1 MAEQLNEVTV
11 TNYQNNSP
19 FYYDKILI
27 NYITTVSLHPNT
39 ILKSELDDEE
49 NYEWST
55 VEKADPTNVD
65 DDGYSYKAIVR
76 APYLDDYILNSQNNW
91 SEFGEDEIGK
101 AWNSLKPWEPYL
113 KRASEEIGSMID
125 TTREKRSDQG
135 SDVSRSFIGGFLE
148 NALSITK
155 GLIDKASNYMGR
167 SLVSQGARFSYYSG
181 TSTTFGNLSMKFT
194 VFSGWC
200 FDTET
205 GKYSWKTVDDQ
216 LRELYPYVMGKYMKT
231 VGKLEEGDAGM
242 TKEQAGE
249 ANEIIN
255 EFLAW
260 QMPPAGYSP
269 DLKTWDNCVHGTLK
283 LKFGSFYSIPALIC
297 SNAQFNFSRQMVKN
311 WDPGTEENKISPLYC
326 DVILNF
332 QPSTKFSDDAIISF
346 MNGKSTTYPNDVVT
360 RGLGDKLDKVRQ
372 KNENFLNGIYE

>member
-135 SDVSRSFIGGFLE
+135 SDVSRSFIGGFLRYFIFSSIVLLF
-148 NALSITK
+148 LSNLPIT
-155 GLIDKASNYMGR
+155 LLLNLNSIS
-167 SLVSQGARFSYYSG
+167 SQLVQTYTGNTTPRF
-181 TSTTFGNLSMKFT
+181 L
-194 VFSGWC
+194 
-200 FDTET
+200 
-205 GKYSWKTVDDQ
+205 
-216 LRELYPYVMGKYMKT
+216 
-231 VGKLEEGDAGM
+231 
-242 TKEQAGE
+242 
-249 ANEIIN
+249 
-255 EFLAW
+255 
-260 QMPPAGYSP
+260 
-269 DLKTWDNCVHGTLK
+269 
-283 LKFGSFYSIPALIC
+283 
-297 SNAQFNFSRQMVKN
+297 
-311 WDPGTEENKISPLYC
+311 SPL
-326 DVILNF
+326 V
-332 QPSTKFSDDAIISF
+332 Q
-346 MNGKSTTYPNDVVT
+346 
-360 RGLGDKLDKVRQ
+360 
-372 KNENFLNGIYE
+372 